1 MFSPLGEFCISS
13 SKHFFGDSPEMTD
26 MILQLRGLLS
36 MGLGLSSWVSFS
48 SEPWKLFPFLLL
60 THLFDTATKWT
71 GGTKLH

>member
-1 MFSPLGEFCISS
+1 
-13 SKHFFGDSPEMTD
+13 MTD

-48 SEPWKLFPFLLL
+48 SEPWKLCPFRLL

>member
-1 MFSPLGEFCISS
+1 
-13 SKHFFGDSPEMTD
+13 MTD

-60 THLFDTATKWT
+60 THVFDTATKWT
-71 GGTKLH
+71 EGTKLHQLSLSRG